1 MRLKK
6 KRLKC
11 VLQGMDNVLLGS
23 GFIVRYDEDSMDSVE
38 VENENGLPTIS
49 MGTQVKVVVYG
60 MQDGMHVFAGNV
72 YYSTKDRLRVDN
84 MVLCAGSEQRKT
96 YRVTINGPGMLL
108 VYVKRPDGEY
118 GDKLFEEPV
127 TVRDISMGGCL
138 IEADKRIQI
147 GGRALKLRLTMYET
161 IEEIE
166 LNLKSAREK
175 SVSET
180 LYGMSF
186 RNVNQR
192 QEQVL
197 DRYLLRVQQDQI
209 RRSRRLGY

>member
-1 MRLKK
+1 MPAWQKK

-11 VLQGMDNVLLGS
+11 VLQGMDNTLLGS
-23 GFIVRYDEDSMDSVE
+23 GFAADIKEDSLE
-38 VENENGLPTIS
+38 IENENGLPTIP
-49 MGTQVKVVVYG
+49 MGTQVKIVIYG
-60 MQDGMHVFAGNV
+60 LEKGMRVFAGYI
-72 YYSTKDRLRVDN
+72 YYSTKERLRVDN

-96 YRVTINGPGMLL
+96 YRVTINSPGTLL
-108 VYVKRPDGEY
+108 VYTMRPGGEY

-138 IEADKRIQI
+138 IEADKNAHI

-161 IEEIE
+161 IEDIE
-166 LNLKSAREK
+166 LELMSARDK
-175 SVSET
+175 SVSEA
-180 LYGMSF
+180 LYGMAF

-192 QEQVL
+192 LEQVL